1 MAIKYPAKNAV
12 IYMSTSGSTAA
23 VPVGGFREYTL
34 DQSTDKI
41 DVTSFG
47 DTNKTSVISFPALRG
62 VLGGFW
68 VSDDTTVRSA
78 AASADGTNLYIYPS
92 GNAPSKYAGGPAW
105 VDKSLRGAV
114 DGAVGLTVN
123 FEAKGT
129 WNDAL

>member
-1 MAIKYPAKNAV
+1 MAIKYAAKKGV
-12 IYMSTSGSTAA
+12 VYMSTSGTTSA
-23 VPVGGFREYTL
+23 VAVGGFREYTL

-62 VLGGFW
+62 TLGGFW
-68 VSDDTTVRSA
+68 LSDDTTVRQA
-78 AASADGTNLYIYPS
+78 AASADGTHLYIYPS
-92 GNAPSKYAGGPAW
+92 SDAPSKYAGGPAW

-129 WNDAL
+129 WSDAL